1 MFADVERYST
11 NHVFMDEQYVW
22 MNFLMKVGNK
32 HIFCKKMN
40 KKNKVEFFLCW
51 FILNNLTFEMVK

>member
-1 MFADVERYST
+1 
-11 NHVFMDEQYVW
+11 
-22 MNFLMKVGNK
+22 MKVGNK
-32 HIFCKKMN
+32 YFFCKKMN